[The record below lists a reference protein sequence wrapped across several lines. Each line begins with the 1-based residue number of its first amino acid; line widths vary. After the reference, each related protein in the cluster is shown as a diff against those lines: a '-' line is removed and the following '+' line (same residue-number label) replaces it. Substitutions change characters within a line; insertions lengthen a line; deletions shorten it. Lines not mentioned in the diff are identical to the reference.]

1 MKVIVVGGG
10 KVGRTIT
17 GQLAYEGHDVAV
29 IDDQA
34 RVIRKPASTRRIS

>member
-34 RVIRKPASTRRIS
+34 RVI